1 MSGESI
7 KSNLLARIAGL
18 SFPTVGAVC
27 VHAEKGGWSSDLDS
41 PQLSAR
47 LLPSSGHVASYPS
60 NSVMVRIGTVPMIT
74 IGCA

>member
-1 MSGESI
+1 MWVSGESI
-7 KSNLLARIAGL
+7 DSNLLARIAGL

-47 LLPSSGHVASYPS
+47 LLPS
-60 NSVMVRIGTVPMIT
+60 
-74 IGCA
+74 